1 MQSFYYFPGWVGGW
15 VAVLIENKAN
25 SAFNKVEV
33 EFEVEAELGNIYF
46 TTDCILVPSL
56 AIIDDLVSK
65 HQ

>member
-1 MQSFYYFPGWVGGW
+1 MDGWLYQDG
-15 VAVLIENKAN
+15 NKAN

-33 EFEVEAELGNIYF
+33 EVEVEAELGNIYF